1 MSDGYLIPAEP
12 VRTEIIIKKSRF
24 VTSVLLT
31 ATVSEARERLA
42 TLRSEMSS
50 ANHHVYAFRVGFGNS
65 ITEGMSDDGEPTG
78 TAGPPTL
85 AVVRGSGIGDIL
97 VVTARFFGGAK
108 LGAGGLVRAYTASA
122 QEALRALKTELKVEK
137 KTVGLEM
144 SYSFYN
150 LVKRLVAAHN
160 GTIED
165 EVFDEQILVIARFVQ
180 SDLHRFT
187 IAVRERTAGR
197 VLPVSLA

>member
-1 MSDGYLIPAEP
+1 MSDSYLVPAET
-12 VRTEIIIKKSRF
+12 VQTEIVINRSRF
-24 VTSVLLT
+24 VTTAELATSV
-31 ATVSEARERLA
+31 SGARERLA
-42 TLRSEMSS
+42 VLRSAMSG
-50 ANHHVYAFRVGFGNS
+50 ANHHVYAFRIGFGNS

-85 AVVRGSGIGDIL
+85 AVLRGAGIGDIL
-97 VVTARFFGGAK
+97 LLTARYFGGVK

-144 SYSFYN
+144 PYTFYN
-150 LVKRLVAAHN
+150 LVKRLVPAHN

-165 EVFDEQILVIARFVQ
+165 EVFDEQILVIARFAQ

-187 IAVRERTAGR
+187 IELRERTAGR
-197 VLPVSLA
+197 VLPVSLS